1 MPSLLFTSGDS
12 CPSSLRNGIQT
23 KEIDVDKSGGATGLL
38 ESTGYTYLGDDPES
52 QSVFDVDDEDG
63 QRQFTT
69 VKLIREDVEDLI

>member
-1 MPSLLFTSGDS
+1 
-12 CPSSLRNGIQT
+12 
-23 KEIDVDKSGGATGLL
+23 V
-38 ESTGYTYLGDDPES
+38 GDDPES